1 MVRDTDIKGYM
12 DFGSVDITLLDVNDN
27 KPTFITVRKVVYFK
41 KLFTFPVFELLV
53 FFGIGIF
60 SYL

>member
-27 KPTFITVRKVVYFK
+27 KPTFITVQKVVYFNISLWQLK
-41 KLFTFPVFELLV
+41 
-53 FFGIGIF
+53 IGLNSIV
-60 SYL
+60 